1 MNLFNIVKSHKN
13 RLRKGYPRW
22 FWAIDLHDTIF
33 RADYRPGSSGGD
45 YFPGAKETLQ
55 LLSADSTIMIILY
68 SSSPQE
74 AIDQAVTRLA
84 EDQIQ
89 INYVNENPRVKEGK
103 LFSKK
108 FFMDVL
114 LDDKAGFD
122 AEHDWFAVQSEYK
135 KTVNLYLN
143 PTPTVDIVCENTN
156 NEILL
161 IKRKNEPIGWAL
173 PGGFIDYGES
183 AENAAVRELKEE
195 TALTIESKEL
205 LLIGVFSDPKRD
217 PRMHTLSVAY
227 AVSTNDSVTAGDDAI
242 EARFFSI
249 EKLPTLVFD
258 HDKIIAEYLR
268 KKKLLT
274 SE

>member
-13 RLRKGYPRW
+13 RIRKGYPRW

-33 RADYRPGSSGGD
+33 RADYQRGSSGGG

-74 AIDQAVTRLA
+74 AIDEAIKRLA
-84 EDQIQ
+84 EDNIQ
-89 INYVNENPRVKEGK
+89 INFINENPLVKEDS
-103 LFSKK
+103 LFNKK

-135 KTVNLYLN
+135 KAASLYLN
-143 PTPTVDIVCENTN
+143 PTPTVDIVCENTD

-195 TALTIESKEL
+195 TALNIKSQDL

-217 PRMHTLSVAY
+217 PRLHTLSVAY
-227 AVSTNDSVTAGDDAI
+227 AVSSNGLISANDDAV
-242 EARFFSI
+242 EARFFSV
-249 EKLPTLVFD
+249 EKLPNLVFD
-258 HDKIIAEYLR
+258 HDKIIDEFL
-268 KKKLLT
+268 KKKKPLT
-274 SE
+274 S